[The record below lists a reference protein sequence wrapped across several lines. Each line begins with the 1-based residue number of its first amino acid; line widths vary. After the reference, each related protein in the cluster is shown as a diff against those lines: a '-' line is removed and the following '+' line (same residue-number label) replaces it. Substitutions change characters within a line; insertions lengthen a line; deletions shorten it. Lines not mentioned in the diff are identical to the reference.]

1 MLMSC
6 WFERHVSFWSGGEK
20 TQCGAGKKPAAPPPP
35 RCPPPGTWGLSTY
48 PVVAHLAGTGGLQA
62 HAVDIVPGEGHTG
75 VTTLQD
81 SQL

>member
-1 MLMSC
+1 MWGWEEARS
-6 WFERHVSFWSGGEK
+6 
-20 TQCGAGKKPAAPPPP
+20 TPPP

-62 HAVDIVPGEGHTG
+62 HAVDIVPGEGDTG

>member
-1 MLMSC
+1 MWGWEEASSPLP
-6 WFERHVSFWSGGEK
+6 VS
-20 TQCGAGKKPAAPPPP
+20 
-35 RCPPPGTWGLSTY
+35 PPGPWGLSTY

-62 HAVDIVPGEGHTG
+62 HAVDIVPGEGDTG